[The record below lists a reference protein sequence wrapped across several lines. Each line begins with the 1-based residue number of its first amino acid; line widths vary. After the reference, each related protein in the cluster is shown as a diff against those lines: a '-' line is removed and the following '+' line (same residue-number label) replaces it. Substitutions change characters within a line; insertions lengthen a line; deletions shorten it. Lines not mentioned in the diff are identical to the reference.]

1 MCPLA
6 AAWVATRM
14 SISPSAIRWISA
26 RADLPSGT
34 VSELNTAVRASG
46 NSWRTSSSTRSTPG
60 PTETS
65 ESSAPQDG
73 QCFGRGMVK
82 PVRWQTSRPV

>member
-1 MCPLA
+1 
-6 AAWVATRM
+6 M
-14 SISPSAIRWISA
+14 SISPSAMLCIRA

-60 PTETS
+60 PTGTS
-65 ESSAPQDG
+65 ESSAPHDG
-73 QCFGRGMVK
+73 QALGLGMEK

>member
-1 MCPLA
+1 
-6 AAWVATRM
+6 M
-14 SISPSAIRWISA
+14 SISPSVIRWIRA
-26 RADLPSGT
+26 RAERASGV

-60 PTETS
+60 PTETRLS
-65 ESSAPQDG
+65 AAPQAG
-73 QCFGRGMVK
+73 HSFGRAMVK

>member
-1 MCPLA
+1 
-6 AAWVATRM
+6 M
-14 SISPSAIRWISA
+14 SISPSVIRWISA
-26 RADLPSGT
+26 LADLASGA

-65 ESSAPQDG
+65 ESSAPHDG
-73 QCFGRGMVK
+73 HSLGRAMEK
-82 PVRWQTSRPV
+82 PVR